1 MQGMRSEYP
10 ILSDAAA
17 RLLDD
22 VRRGFALPQK
32 QLPSDWL
39 YDDVGS
45 SLYEEI
51 TKLPE
56 YYLTRA
62 EMELLHHCVA
72 DALRQL
78 RCEAL
83 VELGPGS
90 GEKAALLVAQIAR
103 ANGGKLPLYVPVD
116 ASPTYLARASARLKQ
131 EFDSLV
137 VEAVAARFGPE
148 MLQHIP
154 RAARP
159 LLVAFLGSTVGNL
172 EDGDAVV
179 LLAGIAAA
187 MLEEDRL
194 LVGAD
199 LHTKPRSWLLRAY
212 NDARGVTA
220 SFNKNVLAVLNRE
233 LGAAVPLR
241 SFAHRALWVEDALR
255 IEMHLVAQHDLDVRV
270 PGAGVYR
277 FHAGESMRTEICRK
291 FSLHRLEQ
299 LMAKAGLVVER
310 FLVNARYQ
318 YALVLAARA

>member
-1 MQGMRSEYP
+1 MPSEYP
-10 ILSDAAA
+10 VDSGVAA

-22 VRRGFALPQK
+22 VRRGFGLPQK

-51 TKLPE
+51 TQLPE
-56 YYLTRA
+56 YYLACA
-62 EMELLHHCVA
+62 EMELLRHGVA
-72 DALRQL
+72 EVLRQL

-116 ASPTYLARASARLKQ
+116 ASPSYLARASARLKEQ
-131 EFDSLV
+131 FDSLV
-137 VEAVAARFGPE
+137 VETVAARFGPE
-148 MLQHIP
+148 VLQHIP
-154 RAARP
+154 RKARP
-159 LLVAFLGSTVGNL
+159 LLVAFLGSTIGNL
-172 EDGDAVV
+172 EDGDAVA
-179 LLAGIAAA
+179 LLAGIAGA
-187 MLEEDRL
+187 MLDDDRL

-220 SFNKNVLAVLNRE
+220 RFNKNVLAVLNRE
-233 LGAAVPLR
+233 LGAAFPLQ
-241 SFAHRALWVEDALR
+241 SFAHRAPWVEDVLR

-277 FHAGESMRTEICRK
+277 FRAGESIRTEICRK
-291 FSLHRLEQ
+291 FSLHHLERL
-299 LMAKAGLVVER
+299 LTRAGLVVER